1 MNKIKRRTKRKWKKR
16 SWNLVIIKNNKKI
29 SEKKYREENGSVEE
43 CLKKVENLKN
53 LKEVVE
59 FRLLLKKLKKNF
71 AISNEGWKKIFH
83 QIGKMENLQSLEI
96 NIEREKYL
104 KKLIRRN
111 NMYIY
116 QRENRREMNED
127 EIGALKEGISKVKGI
142 KKCSLNLK

>member
-1 MNKIKRRTKRKWKKR
+1 MKK
-16 SWNLVIIKNNKKI
+16 N
-29 SEKKYREENGSVEE
+29 REENGREEE

-104 KKLIRRN
+104 KKLIWRN
-111 NMYIY
+111 NMNIY

-127 EIGALKEGISKVKGI
+127 EIGELKEGMSKVKWI